1 MKVSGKQIFFVLAI
15 VALVLFVQFSGVRSW
30 FTIESLKT
38 HKDSLMQVV
47 QTNYFFAVLLYIGIF
62 AAIVMSLVPFTPLAT
77 IASGSLFGTVGGIIY
92 TLIGGLLGSTIALL
106 LFRYVFRDF
115 MLARHSA
122 QFDKFQA
129 EFKSHGMSYL
139 LSLVLFP
146 ITPFSVII
154 ILAGLSDIA
163 LWKFLCAIGLGM
175 LPSTVLYAYT
185 GQQIATIESAR
196 DILSW
201 QFILLFSALGV
212 LSLLPVI
219 VGKIKKL
226 FGK

>member
-1 MKVSGKQIFFVLAI
+1 MKVSGKQIFFILAI

-77 IASGSLFGTVGGIIY
+77 IASGSLFGTLGGIIY

-122 QFDKFQA
+122 QFDKFQG

-163 LWKFLCAIGLGM
+163 LWKFLSAIGLGM
-175 LPSTVLYAYT
+175 FPSTVLYAYT
-185 GQQIATIESAR
+185 GQQLATIESAR

-201 QFILLFSALGV
+201 QFILLFSALGI

-219 VGKIKKL
+219 VAKIKKL
-226 FGK
+226 LGK